1 MSFNLLDRYIVKKF
15 LSTFLFTLLIILM
28 ISVIID
34 FSEKIQIF
42 LEEPITRREI
52 LLEYFPSFMLFISGM
67 LWPLFT
73 LIAVIFFTSRLA
85 GNSEIMAM
93 LSAGIPFNRLLR
105 PYLYAA
111 GLLTLIHWVG
121 GHFILP
127 WGQQHLM
134 RITYK
139 YIDKNE
145 DKGKTRDV
153 HLFIAPQTK
162 VYIGYYRKPDS
173 TVRDFRIEQYE
184 GQQLVKLLKANN
196 AAFQL
201 KSGKW
206 RLTEYQIRSFDGLK
220 ESFQFSNTEFIDTTL
235 NLSPDDFVDFSGQQ
249 NMMTSPELLRFI
261 ALQKERGAG
270 NVRKYTLEWNR
281 RNAEPFTILI
291 LTLIGVS
298 LAARKVRG
306 GIGLHLAMGIGIGA
320 VYILFS
326 KFVKVFAMGNSLP
339 ALLAAWIPNLIFLT
353 LALIAVHKAQK

>member
-1 MSFNLLDRYIVKKF
+1 MPLNILDRYIFNKF

-42 LEEPITRREI
+42 LEEPITKREI

-73 LIAVIFFTSRLA
+73 LIAVIFFTSRMA
-85 GNSEIMAM
+85 GNTEIMAI
-93 LSAGIPFNRLLR
+93 LSAGIPFNRLMR

-111 GLLTLIHWVG
+111 GLLTLIHLVG
-121 GHFILP
+121 SHFILP
-127 WGQQHLM
+127 WGQKHLM
-134 RITYK
+134 RITYQ

-145 DKGKTRDV
+145 DKGKTKDV

-162 VYIGYYRKPDS
+162 VYVGYFRKPDS
-173 TVRDFRIEQYE
+173 TARDFRIEQYE
-184 GQQLVKLLKANN
+184 GQKLVRLLKANN
-196 AAFQL
+196 AAYQR
-201 KSGKW
+201 KTGKW
-206 RLTEYQIRSFDGLK
+206 RLTEYQMRSFDGLK
-220 ESFQFSNTEFIDTTL
+220 ETFRFSNTEFIDTTL

-249 NMMTSPELLRFI
+249 NMMTSPALLRFI
-261 ALQKERGAG
+261 ALQKKRGAG

-326 KFVKVFAMGNSLP
+326 KFVKVFAMGNNLP
-339 ALLAAWIPNLIFLT
+339 ALLAAWIPNLFFLILAFFT
-353 LALIAVHKAQK
+353 LRGAQK